1 MKKEFNLSC
10 IQLTDFVSVST
21 RSFKEEVALAL
32 HSFCLVTICCCCRIS
47 FLIALVFLLGSIV
60 IAETLCPIL
69 SIVPRADLVPMCD
82 AGRCSSV
89 LASNAPSGF
98 SLLMRICVLP
108 SGWRAYQ
115 NENTLL
121 YFSVNYNFK
130 HDNTECNKITCADSI
145 LSLMTNHLHIS

>member
-115 NENTLL
+115 MRTHYYNFQSITISSMTILNVIKFQVLIL
-121 YFSVNYNFK
+121 YF
-130 HDNTECNKITCADSI
+130 H
-145 LSLMTNHLHIS
+145 